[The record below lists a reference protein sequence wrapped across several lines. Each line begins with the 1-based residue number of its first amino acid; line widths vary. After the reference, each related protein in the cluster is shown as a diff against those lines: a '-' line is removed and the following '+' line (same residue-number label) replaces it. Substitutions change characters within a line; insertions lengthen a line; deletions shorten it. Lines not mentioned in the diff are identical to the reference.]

1 MSAIELKSRERGTLG
16 RYDDVNRAAVPGDL
30 ERQGKRAGGKIVV
43 RHGAVDDPN
52 PAFRGKRQR
61 VAINV
66 HSSAL
71 EAERAY
77 GRISE
82 AAYHAGRIYEAIIEA
97 SSGSRLGGSGSNEGT
112 DRGSV
117 IVRQLMA
124 IVSSLDRAQR
134 AVDLEADVRRALGRD
149 AEFLL
154 RLVLGESR
162 TFKQVA
168 EANGRTSGRA
178 SAEVGHAFR
187 LAVESL
193 AVHWG
198 RTGAPRT

>member
-1 MSAIELKSRERGTLG
+1 MLELKSRERDRGTLG
-16 RYDDVNRAAVPGDL
+16 RYDDINRASVPGEI

-52 PAFRGKRQR
+52 PAFKGKRQR

-77 GRISE
+77 GRITES
-82 AAYHAGRIYEAIIEA
+82 AYQAGRIYEAIIEA
-97 SSGSRLGGSGSNEGT
+97 ASGARIGGSGSNEGT

-134 AVDLEADVRRALGRD
+134 AVDLQHDVRRALGRD
-149 AEFLL
+149 AELLL
-154 RLVLGESR
+154 RVILGEGR
-162 TFKQVA
+162 TFGEISEGQGKTSAWARRQVA
-168 EANGRTSGRA
+168 G
-178 SAEVGHAFR
+178 AFR
-187 LAVESL
+187 EAVEDL
-193 AVHWG
+193 ARHWD
-198 RTGAPRT
+198 RTGAPRA